1 MHLARPRVLSLGIM
15 RTILLVE
22 DDPLQA
28 FARLSAL
35 EKRFPGVK
43 RVTDAAEA
51 LCLIEQAAFSDNLGL
66 VISSHRPSGL
76 DGPAFVAELHTR
88 MPGLPVLVLGDS
100 LDSAREYSGD
110 WVRFLPRPVAT
121 EEMLA
126 AASHMLAK
134 AAYTV

>member
-1 MHLARPRVLSLGIM
+1 M

-43 RVTDAAEA
+43 RVTDATEA

-66 VISSHRPSGL
+66 IISPHRLAGLSG
-76 DGPAFVAELHTR
+76 PVFVAELHIR

-100 LDSAREYSGD
+100 MESAREYSGD
-110 WVRFLPRPVAT
+110 WVRFLPRPITT
-121 EEMLA
+121 EEMLTA
-126 AASHMLAK
+126 AGHMLAH
-134 AAYTV
+134 AGHPA